1 MPVGSPVGVQALLA
15 RAEGLADLIGEEA
28 ARSEADATLSPVV
41 VEAFHE
47 TGLFGLMV
55 PKELGGEEA
64 DLATVLAVY
73 EEVSRADGSAGWTLL
88 ANATTSSFAGAY
100 LGPIAVAEMFR
111 GDRIPV
117 AAGQFSPRGTA
128 VRAVDGA
135 ADDFVV
141 SGRYS
146 FGSGSAH
153 SPWIGG
159 GAFELLDG
167 EFVAAPSGLPMIR
180 AYFVPRDRVEFLD
193 NWDVMG
199 LAGTGSY
206 DYEVPEQTIHED
218 FTFDLINA
226 EPRRGGPVYRL
237 GVLGLTAA
245 GHAAFALGVGRRGI
259 EELTRIVQTKHRLG
273 ADPLRDQQVF
283 RHDYAMHDAAL
294 LAARAFVY
302 ESFVDVQDVLDDG
315 DDLTALQRQR
325 LRQAT
330 TYATRVA
337 TDAVRFAYT
346 AAGTDALRPGP
357 LQRCFRDLHA
367 STQHLMVDNNT
378 LTDTTRVLLGL
389 DG

>member
-1 MPVGSPVGVQALLA
+1 MTPLA
-15 RAEGLADLIGEEA
+15 KAQGLFDLIGEEA

-64 DLATVLAVY
+64 DLPTVISVY

-100 LGPIAVAEMFR
+100 TGPVAVAEMFG
-111 GDRIPV
+111 GDRVPV
-117 AAGQFSPRGTA
+117 AAGLFSPRGTA
-128 VRAVDGA
+128 VRADDGY
-135 ADDFVV
+135 VV

-146 FGSGSAH
+146 FGSGSGH

-180 AYFVPRDRVEFLD
+180 AYFVPRERVEFLD

-226 EPRRGGPVYRL
+226 VPQRGGPVYRL

-245 GHAAFALGVGRRGI
+245 GHAAFALGVGRRGM
-259 EELTRIVQTKHRLG
+259 EELTRIVLTKHRLG
-273 ADPLRDQQVF
+273 ADPLRDQQLF
-283 RHDYAMHDAAL
+283 RHDYAIHDAAL

-302 ESFVDVQDVLDDG
+302 ESFAAVQDTLDAG
-315 DDLTALQRQR
+315 DDPTSVQRQR

-346 AAGTDALRPGP
+346 AAGTDALRPSV

-367 STQHLMVDNNT
+367 STQHLVVDNNT
-378 LTDTTRVLLGL
+378 LTETTRVLLGL
-389 DG
+389 EA

>member
-1 MPVGSPVGVQALLA
+1 MAPLEAA
-15 RAEGLADLIGEEA
+15 RGLGDLVAGEA
-28 ARSEADATLSPVV
+28 ARSEADATLSPAV

-64 DLATVLAVY
+64 DLPTVISVY

-100 LGPIAVAEMFR
+100 TGPVAVAEMFV
-111 GDRIPV
+111 GDRVPV
-117 AAGQFSPRGTA
+117 AAGQFAPRGTA
-128 VRAVDGA
+128 VRVSGPDG
-135 ADDFVV
+135 DGYVV

-146 FGSGSAH
+146 FGSGSGH
-153 SPWIGG
+153 SQWVGG
-159 GAFELLDG
+159 GALELRDG
-167 EFVAAPSGLPMIR
+167 EFVPAPSGLPVIR
-180 AYFVPRDRVEFLD
+180 AYFVPKDRVEMLD

-199 LAGTGSY
+199 LSGTGSY

-218 FTFDLINA
+218 FTFDLVNA
-226 EPRRGGPVYRL
+226 VPQRGGPVYRL

-245 GHAAFALGVGRRGI
+245 GHAAFALGVGRRGMD
-259 EELTRIVQTKHRLG
+259 ELTRIVQTKHRLG

-283 RHDYAMHDAAL
+283 QHDYALHDAAL

-302 ESFVDVQDVLDDG
+302 ESFASVQDTLDAG
-315 DDLTALQRQR
+315 DHLTPVQRQR
-325 LRQAT
+325 LRQST

-346 AAGTDALRPGP
+346 AAGTDALRPGA

-367 STQHLMVDNNT
+367 STQHLFVDNNT
-378 LTDTTRVLLGL
+378 LTDTTRTLL
-389 DG
+389 DSEA

>member
-1 MPVGSPVGVQALLA
+1 MSFLA
-15 RAEGLADLIGEEA
+15 KAQGLFDVIGEEA
-28 ARSEADATLSPVV
+28 ERSETDATLSPVV
-41 VEAFHE
+41 VEKFHE

-64 DLATVLAVY
+64 DLPTVISVY

-100 LGPIAVAEMFR
+100 TGPVAVAEMFG

-128 VRAVDGA
+128 VRAGDGY
-135 ADDFVV
+135 VV

-146 FGSGSAH
+146 FGSGSGH

-180 AYFVPRDRVEFLD
+180 AYFVPRERVELLD

-226 EPRRGGPVYRL
+226 VPQRGGPVYRL

-245 GHAAFALGVGRRGI
+245 GHAAFALGVGRRGMD
-259 EELTRIVQTKHRLG
+259 ELTRIVQTKHRLG

-283 RHDYAMHDAAL
+283 RHDYALHDAAL

-302 ESFVDVQDVLDDG
+302 ESFATAQDALDAG
-315 DDLTALQRQR
+315 DDPTPVQRQR
-325 LRQAT
+325 LRQST

-346 AAGTDALRPGP
+346 AAGTDALRPGA

-378 LTDTTRVLLGL
+378 LTDTTRTLLEAEA
-389 DG
+389 

>member
-1 MPVGSPVGVQALLA
+1 MAPLAEA
-15 RAEGLADLIGEEA
+15 RALAGLIGDEA

-41 VEAFHE
+41 VEALHE
-47 TGLFGLMV
+47 SGLFGVMV

-64 DLATVLAVY
+64 DLPTVLEVY
-73 EEVSRADGSAGWTLL
+73 EAVCWADGSTGWTLL
-88 ANATTSSFAGAY
+88 ANATTSAFAAAY
-100 LGPIAVAEMFR
+100 TGPGAVAAMFTGER
-111 GDRIPV
+111 VPV

-128 VRAVDGA
+128 VREGDGYL
-135 ADDFVV
+135 V

-153 SPWIGG
+153 APWIGG
-159 GAFELLDG
+159 GALELRDG
-167 EFVAAPSGLPMIR
+167 ELVPGPSGAPVIR
-180 AYFVPRDRVEFLD
+180 AYFVPRERVEFLG

-206 DYEVPEQTIHED
+206 DYEVPEQTVDED
-218 FTFDLINA
+218 FTFDLVNA
-226 EPRRGGPVYRL
+226 QARRGGPVYRL

-245 GHAAFALGVGRRGI
+245 GHAAFALGVGRRGMD
-259 EELTRIVQTKHRLG
+259 ELTRIVQTKHRLG
-273 ADPLRDQQVF
+273 AEPLRDQQLF

-294 LAARAFVY
+294 LAARALVF
-302 ESFVDVQDVLDDG
+302 ESFATVQDVLEAG
-315 DDLTALQRQR
+315 DDPTPLQRQR

-337 TDAVRFAYT
+337 TDAIRFAYT
-346 AAGTDALRPGP
+346 AAGTDALRPGV

-367 STQHLMVDNNT
+367 ATQHLVVDNVT

-389 DG
+389 D

>member
-1 MPVGSPVGVQALLA
+1 MTTLLA
-15 RAEGLADLIGEEA
+15 QARSLADLIGAEA

-55 PKELGGEEA
+55 PKELGGAEA
-64 DLATVLAVY
+64 DLPTVISVY
-73 EEVSRADGSAGWTLL
+73 EEVCRADGSAGWSLL
-88 ANATTSSFAGAY
+88 ANATTSAFAGAY
-100 LGPIAVAEMFR
+100 TGPTAVAAMF
-111 GDRIPV
+111 GGARIPV

-128 VRAVDGA
+128 VRASGGA
-135 ADDFVV
+135 GDEFVI

-153 SPWIGG
+153 SQWIGG
-159 GAFELLDG
+159 GAFELRDG
-167 EFVAAPSGLPMIR
+167 EFVAAPSGLPTIR
-180 AYFVPRDRVEFLD
+180 AYFVPRERVEFLD

-206 DYEVPEQTIHED
+206 DYEVPEQTVHED
-218 FTFDLINA
+218 FTFDLITA

-245 GHAAFALGVGRRGI
+245 GHAAFALGVGRRGM

-273 ADPLRDQQVF
+273 AEPLRDQQLF
-283 RHDYAMHDAAL
+283 RHDYAIHDAAL

-302 ESFVDVQDVLDDG
+302 ESFATVQDTLEAG
-315 DDLTALQRQR
+315 DDPAPVQRQR
-325 LRQAT
+325 LRQST

-346 AAGTDALRPGP
+346 AAGTDALRPSV

-367 STQHLMVDNNT
+367 ATQHLVVDNNT
-378 LTDTTRVLLGL
+378 LTETTRVLLGL
-389 DG
+389 ES

>member
-1 MPVGSPVGVQALLA
+1 MSLLA
-15 RAEGLADLIGEEA
+15 KAQGLFDLIGAEA
-28 ARSEADATLSPVV
+28 ARSEAEATLSPVV

-64 DLATVLAVY
+64 DLPTVIAVY

-100 LGPIAVAEMFR
+100 TGPVAVGEMFG

-128 VRAVDGA
+128 IRSDEGY
-135 ADDFVV
+135 VV

-146 FGSGSAH
+146 FGSGSGH

-159 GAFELLDG
+159 GALELRDG
-167 EFVAAPSGLPMIR
+167 EFVPAPSGLPTIR
-180 AYFVPRDRVEFLD
+180 AYFVPRERVELLD

-226 EPRRGGPVYRL
+226 VPRRGGPVYRL

-245 GHAAFALGVGRRGI
+245 GHAAFALGVGRRGM
-259 EELTRIVQTKHRLG
+259 EELTQIVLTKHRLG
-273 ADPLRDQQVF
+273 ADPLRDQQLF

-302 ESFVDVQDVLDDG
+302 ESFATVQDTLDVG
-315 DDLTALQRQR
+315 DDPTPVQRQR

-346 AAGTDALRPGP
+346 AAGTDALRPSV

-389 DG
+389 DS

>member
-1 MPVGSPVGVQALLA
+1 MSLLA
-15 RAEGLADLIGEEA
+15 KAQELSDLIGAEA

-64 DLATVLAVY
+64 DLPTVISVY
-73 EEVSRADGSAGWTLL
+73 EEVARADGSAGWTLL

-100 LGPIAVAEMFR
+100 TGPVAVAAMFG

-128 VRAVDGA
+128 VRADDDGY
-135 ADDFVV
+135 VV

-159 GAFELLDG
+159 GALELRDG
-167 EFVAAPSGLPMIR
+167 EFVPAPSGLPTIR
-180 AYFVPRDRVEFLD
+180 AYFVPREHVEFLD

-245 GHAAFALGVGRRGI
+245 GHAAFALGVGRRGM
-259 EELTRIVQTKHRLG
+259 EELTQIVTTKHRLG
-273 ADPLRDQQVF
+273 ADPLRDQQLF

-294 LAARAFVY
+294 LAARAFVD
-302 ESFVDVQDVLDDG
+302 ESFAAVQDALDAG
-315 DDLTALQRQR
+315 DDPTPVQRQR

-346 AAGTDALRPGP
+346 AAGTDALRPSV

-378 LTDTTRVLLGL
+378 LTETTRVLLGL
-389 DG
+389 EA

>member
-1 MPVGSPVGVQALLA
+1 MTLVAKAQ
-15 RAEGLADLIGEEA
+15 GLFDLIGAEA
-28 ARSEADATLSPVV
+28 ARSEADATLSPHV
-41 VEAFHE
+41 VEAFHD

-64 DLATVLAVY
+64 DLPTVISVY

-100 LGPIAVAEMFR
+100 TGPVAVAEMFG

-128 VRAVDGA
+128 VRAGDGY
-135 ADDFVV
+135 VV

-146 FGSGSAH
+146 FGSGSGH
-153 SPWIGG
+153 SQWIGG
-159 GAFELLDG
+159 GALELRDG
-167 EFVAAPSGLPMIR
+167 EFVPAPSGLPVIR
-180 AYFVPRDRVEFLD
+180 AYFVPRERVEFLD

-226 EPRRGGPVYRL
+226 EPRRGGAVYRL

-245 GHAAFALGVGRRGI
+245 GHAAFALGVGRRGMD
-259 EELTRIVQTKHRLG
+259 ELTRIVQTKHRLG
-273 ADPLRDQQVF
+273 ADPLREQQVF
-283 RHDYAMHDAAL
+283 RHDYALHDAAL

-302 ESFVDVQDVLDDG
+302 ESFATVQDALDAG
-315 DDLTALQRQR
+315 DDPTPVQRQR
-325 LRQAT
+325 LRQST

-346 AAGTDALRPGP
+346 AAGTDALRPGA

-378 LTDTTRVLLGL
+378 LTDTTRVLLEAEV
-389 DG
+389 

>member
-1 MPVGSPVGVQALLA
+1 MPAARGTALA
-15 RAEGLADLIGEEA
+15 RAQSLADLIGKEA
-28 ARSEADATLSPVV
+28 ERSEADATLSPVV
-41 VEAFHE
+41 VEAFHDS
-47 TGLFGLMV
+47 GLFGLMV

-64 DLATVLAVY
+64 DLPTVVAVY

-88 ANATTSSFAGAY
+88 ANATTSAFAGAY
-100 LGPIAVAEMFR
+100 TGAAAVAEMFA

-117 AAGQFSPRGTA
+117 AAGQFAPRGTA
-128 VRAVDGA
+128 VREG
-135 ADDFVV
+135 DDYVV

-159 GAFELLDG
+159 GSLELRDG
-167 EFVAAPSGLPMIR
+167 EFVPAPSGLPVIR
-180 AYFVPRDRVEFLD
+180 AYFVPRERVEFLD

-199 LAGTGSY
+199 LSGTGSY
-206 DYEVPEQTIHED
+206 DYEVPEQRVHED
-218 FTFDLINA
+218 FTFDLIVA

-245 GHAAFALGVGRRGI
+245 GHAAFALGVGRRGM

-273 ADPLRDQQVF
+273 AEPLRDQQLF

-302 ESFVDVQDVLDDG
+302 ESFAAVQDVLDAG
-315 DDLTALQRQR
+315 DDPTPVLRQR

-330 TYATRVA
+330 TYATRIA

-346 AAGTDALRPGP
+346 AAGTDALRPSV

-367 STQHLMVDNNT
+367 ATQHLVVDNNT
-378 LTDTTRVLLGL
+378 LTETTRVLLGL
-389 DG
+389 ES

>member
-1 MPVGSPVGVQALLA
+1 MTLLA
-15 RAEGLADLIGEEA
+15 RARDLGDLIGDEA
-28 ARSEADATLSPVV
+28 SRSEADATLSPVV
-41 VEAFHE
+41 VDALHEA
-47 TGLFGLMV
+47 GLFGLMV

-64 DLATVLAVY
+64 DLPTVLEVY
-73 EEVSRADGSAGWTLL
+73 EEVCRADGSTGWTLL
-88 ANATTSSFAGAY
+88 ANATTSAFAGAY
-100 LGPIAVAEMFR
+100 TGRSAVDAMFGGAR
-111 GDRIPV
+111 VPV

-128 VRAVDGA
+128 VREGDGYT
-135 ADDFVV
+135 V

-153 SPWIGG
+153 SGWIGG
-159 GAFELLDG
+159 GAFELHDG
-167 EFVAAPSGLPMIR
+167 EFVPGASGMPLIR
-180 AYFVPRDRVEFLD
+180 AFFVPRDQVTFLG

-206 DYEVPEQTIHED
+206 DYEVPEQTVGAD
-218 FTFDLINA
+218 FTFDLVNA

-245 GHAAFALGVGRRGI
+245 GHAAFALGVGRRGM

-273 ADPLRDQQVF
+273 ADPLRDQQLF
-283 RHDYAMHDAAL
+283 RHDYAIHDAAL

-302 ESFVDVQDVLDDG
+302 ESFAVVQDALEAG
-315 DDLTALQRQR
+315 DDPTPLQRQR
-325 LRQAT
+325 LRQST

-346 AAGTDALRPGP
+346 AAGTDALRPGV

-367 STQHLMVDNNT
+367 ATQHLVVDNNT
-378 LTDTTRVLLGL
+378 LTETTRVLLGL
-389 DG
+389 EH